1 MKKNCCDSICH
12 SQKVMSEYIISDEMR
27 DLIVR
32 YMTAINEEDHATA
45 EELLHKIKLESAKS

>member
-1 MKKNCCDSICH
+1 
-12 SQKVMSEYIISDEMR
+12 DEMR

-32 YMTAINEEDHATA
+32 YMTAVNEEDHATA

>member
-1 MKKNCCDSICH
+1 MSTN
-12 SQKVMSEYIISDEMR
+12 SQNSTNNFVISDEMR

-45 EELLHKIKLESAKS
+45 EELIHKIKIESAKS

>member
-1 MKKNCCDSICH
+1 MSTN
-12 SQKVMSEYIISDEMR
+12 SQNSTNNFVISDEMR

-32 YMTAINEEDHATA
+32 YMTAVNEEDHATA